1 MENNKIAPT
10 FIFESSWE
18 VCNKVGGIYTVLS
31 TRAKTL
37 QTQMKDRLVF
47 IGPDFWND
55 KENPLFIED
64 AKKWSPW
71 VKKAKREGI
80 SVRIGRWNI
89 PGKPYVILVDFTPYF
104 PSKDRIYGD
113 AWTDFGVESLRGY
126 GDYDEASMFSYAA
139 GRVVESFYN
148 YYLSDGDERV
158 VYQAHEWMTGL
169 GALYIRQHVPAIA
182 TIFTTHATSIGR
194 SIAGNNKP
202 LYDYLYAYNGNQ
214 MAGELNMEAKH
225 SIERQTAHNVDCFT
239 TVSDVTAR
247 ECQELLDKKCD
258 AVLMNGFESDF
269 VPTGASFT
277 THRKKARKALLR
289 VANALTGTEFPDDT
303 IILAT
308 SGRYEFKNKGIDVFL
323 EALHRLDW
331 QQSLTRPVVA
341 FIEVPAWVAGPRLD
355 LQQRLASDEVYDT
368 PLSMPFITHNLND
381 TANDNVINTLRW
393 FDKSNRKDER
403 VKVIFVPCYL
413 DGNDGI
419 FNTPYYDLLIGN
431 DLSVYASYYEPWGYT
446 PLESVAFHVPCITT
460 SLSGFG
466 MWANS
471 VKGEL
476 STLSDGA
483 AVIERNDYN
492 YGDVADGIVR
502 CVLEYAGWN
511 KKQVDQARS
520 NAAALSEKAL
530 WKHFISYYY
539 DAYDIALQKVQE
551 RKERM

>member
-1 MENNKIAPT
+1 
-10 FIFESSWE
+10 
-18 VCNKVGGIYTVLS
+18 
-31 TRAKTL
+31 
-37 QTQMKDRLVF
+37 
-47 IGPDFWND
+47 
-55 KENPLFIED
+55 
-64 AKKWSPW
+64 
-71 VKKAKREGI
+71 
-80 SVRIGRWNI
+80 
-89 PGKPYVILVDFTPYF
+89 
-104 PSKDRIYGD
+104 
-113 AWTDFGVESLRGY
+113 
-126 GDYDEASMFSYAA
+126 
-139 GRVVESFYN
+139 
-148 YYLSDGDERV
+148 
-158 VYQAHEWMTGL
+158 
-169 GALYIRQHVPAIA
+169 
-182 TIFTTHATSIGR
+182 
-194 SIAGNNKP
+194 
-202 LYDYLYAYNGNQ
+202 
-214 MAGELNMEAKH
+214 
-225 SIERQTAHNVDCFT
+225 
-239 TVSDVTAR
+239 
-247 ECQELLDKKCD
+247 
-258 AVLMNGFESDF
+258 
-269 VPTGASFT
+269 
-277 THRKKARKALLR
+277 
-289 VANALTGTEFPDDT
+289 
-303 IILAT
+303 
-308 SGRYEFKNKGIDVFL
+308 
-323 EALHRLDW
+323 
-331 QQSLTRPVVA
+331 
-341 FIEVPAWVAGPRLD
+341 
-355 LQQRLASDEVYDT
+355 
-368 PLSMPFITHNLND
+368 MPFITHNLND

-419 FNTPYYDLLIGN
+419 FNIPYYDLLIGN

-471 VKGEL
+471 VKGEP